1 MQYDVFISHSSHDKE
16 EVARPLAQA
25 LQARGLHVWLDEEQ
39 LYVGDSIRRGID
51 NALRDSRFGVVI
63 LSPAYLESE
72 WGQKE
77 LDAFFAKE
85 KYQNKSILPIYHGVD
100 VEDVER
106 HWMTLADKI
115 SLRTTESID
124 SLADKIQQSI
134 QRSSDTSVS
143 PVPVKKKLAWW
154 PSNNWQW
161 LIGVLAACVIG
172 VLPFVVPSQ
181 PTSQNKI
188 AGGTF
193 HGSVTQIG
201 TQINNSQVDEEALAK
216 RLLSGMKNIQQESLQ
231 EKEKEI
237 KQLEATIQNLK
248 NQPFDELK
256 QSALK
261 KLEENKPAEASELLE
276 QSLAKRSEVMSKDWV
291 DVGNIAYLT
300 DSQKALDAY
309 QKAIAINPD
318 NIVAWNQLGLIYK
331 RLGRLDKAAEAY
343 NHVLEL
349 AGADESLQAAAYGNL
364 GTIYQTRGEL
374 DKAEEYHLK
383 ALKIDKALGRQEGI
397 APDYGNLGLI
407 YRTRGELDKA
417 EEFLLK
423 SLKINEALGRRE
435 GMAKQYGNLGLIY
448 GTRGELG
455 RACQYWKKSVAIFKK
470 IGSAKERQVQSWI
483 DEYCSETQ

>member
-25 LQARGLHVWLDEEQ
+25 LQARGLQVWLDEEQ

-115 SLRTTESID
+115 SLSTAESID

-134 QRSSDTSVS
+134 QRSSNMPVS
-143 PVPVKKKLAWW
+143 PVPVKKKSVW
-154 PSNNWQW
+154 PGSK
-161 LIGVLAACVIG
+161 
-172 VLPFVVPSQ
+172 
-181 PTSQNKI
+181 PTQNKI
-188 AGGTF
+188 TGGTF
-193 HGSVTQIG
+193 HGPVTQIG
-201 TQINNSQVDEEALAK
+201 TQINNSQLDEEALAE
-216 RLLSGMKNIQQESLQ
+216 RLLSGMANIQQESLQ
-231 EKEKEI
+231 EKEEEI
-237 KQLEATIQNLK
+237 KRLKATIQNLK

-261 KLEENKPAEASELLE
+261 KLEEDKPAEASELLE

-300 DSQKALDAY
+300 NSQKTLDAY

-318 NIVAWNQLGLIYK
+318 NIDAWNQLGHIYK
-331 RLGRLDKAAEAY
+331 RLGRLDKAADAY
-343 NHVLEL
+343 NNVLEL
-349 AGADESLQAAAYGNL
+349 AGADESLQAVAYGNL

-374 DKAEEYHLK
+374 DKAEDYHLK
-383 ALKIDKALGRQEGI
+383 SLEIEKNLGRQEGMANQYGNLGLI
-397 APDYGNLGLI
+397 YQTRGELGKAEELLLESLKINEVLGCQEYMASDYGNLGLI
-407 YRTRGELDKA
+407 YRTRGELDK
-417 EEFLLK
+417 
-423 SLKINEALGRRE
+423 GRRVP
-435 GMAKQYGNLGLIY
+435 L
-448 GTRGELG
+448 
-455 RACQYWKKSVAIFKK
+455 
-470 IGSAKERQVQSWI
+470 QVFR
-483 DEYCSETQ
+483 D

>member
-100 VEDVER
+100 VEDIER

-115 SLRTTESID
+115 SLSTTTESID

-143 PVPVKKKLAWW
+143 PVPVKKKLAFW

-161 LIGVLAACVIG
+161 LIGVLAACVVG
-172 VLPFVVPSQ
+172 VLPFVIPSQ

-193 HGSVTQIG
+193 YGPVTQIG
-201 TQINNSQVDEEALAK
+201 TQ
-216 RLLSGMKNIQQESLQ
+216 
-231 EKEKEI
+231 
-237 KQLEATIQNLK
+237 
-248 NQPFDELK
+248 
-256 QSALK
+256 
-261 KLEENKPAEASELLE
+261 
-276 QSLAKRSEVMSKDWV
+276 
-291 DVGNIAYLT
+291 
-300 DSQKALDAY
+300 
-309 QKAIAINPD
+309 
-318 NIVAWNQLGLIYK
+318 
-331 RLGRLDKAAEAY
+331 
-343 NHVLEL
+343 
-349 AGADESLQAAAYGNL
+349 
-364 GTIYQTRGEL
+364 
-374 DKAEEYHLK
+374 
-383 ALKIDKALGRQEGI
+383 
-397 APDYGNLGLI
+397 
-407 YRTRGELDKA
+407 
-417 EEFLLK
+417 
-423 SLKINEALGRRE
+423 
-435 GMAKQYGNLGLIY
+435 
-448 GTRGELG
+448 
-455 RACQYWKKSVAIFKK
+455 
-470 IGSAKERQVQSWI
+470 
-483 DEYCSETQ
+483 